1 MNARRTE
8 RGFTIA
14 ELITVIAI
22 VGILAAMVVP
32 TARFAHR
39 RQKEV
44 ELREKIRRIT
54 DSIDRYHDL
63 RTRGQIKDPPE
74 MTQGEYPKDFEELME
89 GVELIDGK
97 KVRFLRERDLIDPM
111 TGRDDWVTLSTTDD
125 PESSSSFGG
134 DGNNLFDIRS
144 ASTRLSLDGKTRYN
158 EW

>member
-1 MNARRTE
+1 MKARRTAG
-8 RGFTIA
+8 GFTIA

-22 VGILAAMVVP
+22 IGILAAMVVP
-32 TARFAHR
+32 TARFTLQ

-54 DSIDRYHDL
+54 DAIDRYHDL
-63 RTRGQIKDPPE
+63 RLGGQIKDPPE
-74 MTQGEYPKDFEELME
+74 MTQGEYPKDFEELLE

-97 KVRFLRERDLIDPM
+97 TVRFLRERDLIDPM
-111 TGRDDWVTLSTTDD
+111 TKRDNWVTLSTTDD
-125 PESSSSFGG
+125 PDSSSAFGG

-144 ASTRLSLDGKTRYN
+144 ASTRMSLDGKTRYN

>member
-1 MNARRTE
+1 MNVWRTQ

-14 ELITVIAI
+14 ELITVVAI
-22 VGILAAMVVP
+22 LGILAAMVVP
-32 TARFAHR
+32 TARFTHR
-39 RQKEV
+39 RQKEI

-63 RTRGQIKDPPE
+63 RVRGQIKDPPE

-97 KVRFLRERDLIDPM
+97 RIRFLRKRDLIDPM

-125 PESSSSFGG
+125 PDSSSSFGG

-144 ASTRLSLDGKTRYN
+144 ASNRLSLDGKTRYN

>member
-1 MNARRTE
+1 MNVRRTE

-22 VGILAAMVVP
+22 IGILAAMVVP
-32 TARFAHR
+32 TARFTLR
-39 RQKEV
+39 RQKEI
-44 ELREKIRRIT
+44 ELKEKIRRIT

-63 RTRGQIKDPPE
+63 RVGGQIKDPPE

-125 PESSSSFGG
+125 PDSSSSFGG